1 MELGNRIKQIIDYSG
16 LSRSDFAQLIGKGET
31 SIYNY
36 INETTHL
43 NTEQLKLIK
52 EKIKELDL
60 NWFITGDGQMV
71 IYDKENI
78 ITDSCQE
85 RIKELLK
92 YINTQ
97 SDLIELLKK
106 NQAIQ
111 MLFIDLCRLKNGTK
125 KTFFTLFKMCI

>member
-106 NQAIQ
+106 NQAI
-111 MLFIDLCRLKNGTK
+111 
-125 KTFFTLFKMCI
+125 